1 MVLFLALVSSW
12 AAIVGVIFTLGEKLD
27 SWMGEDYRLRLGR
40 WLGQKLGQ
48 DPKSWLQSANQL
60 FLQTFD
66 RLYGGSSSL
75 LEQTVWLGLVIALV
89 ALGILRI
96 ASAASEA
103 PEAENTE
110 LLLSAMVIAFAF
122 AAFGLTAAA
131 SIRGIGFDFSGVIAR
146 IVGVIVGIVGVI
158 VGVIVFAIVGHIVGV
173 IVVGFNGVFGGGI
186 FGGIFGIIVGG
197 IGESRLKI
205 PIHPLRA
212 LLWSVVFVCIV
223 GLIRWYAGIAG
234 VKAVYADPK
243 VLTFL
248 AFNVFADGVSLLES
262 RWVLQRSAKAS
273 LRGLAGLVLLDLM
286 ASATIYLILPTVLW
300 PQILEFGDAVLFRG
314 DRSWL
319 GILFWTTLS
328 TSVLFYLFVAAALLV
343 RPLATGFTVFG
354 WLSTPFGLEYHPVRC
369 LAVAAV
375 IVVTVAFLAGGI
387 VQAV

>member
-131 SIRGIGFDFSGVIAR
+131 SIRGIGFDFPGVIAR

-173 IVVGFNGVFGGGI
+173 IVVGFNGVFVGGI

-223 GLIRWYAGIAG
+223 GLIRWDAGIAG

>member
-131 SIRGIGFDFSGVIAR
+131 SIRGIGFDFPGVIAR

-173 IVVGFNGVFGGGI
+173 IVVGFNGVFVVGI

-223 GLIRWYAGIAG
+223 GLIRWDAGIAG

-273 LRGLAGLVLLDLM
+273 LRDCHEIISSIEQGNAG
-286 ASATIYLILPTVLW
+286 
-300 PQILEFGDAVLFRG
+300 
-314 DRSWL
+314 
-319 GILFWTTLS
+319 
-328 TSVLFYLFVAAALLV
+328 
-343 RPLATGFTVFG
+343 
-354 WLSTPFGLEYHPVRC
+354 
-369 LAVAAV
+369 
-375 IVVTVAFLAGGI
+375 
-387 VQAV
+387 

>member
-75 LEQTVWLGLVIALV
+75 WEQTVWLGLVIALV

-131 SIRGIGFDFSGVIAR
+131 SIRGIGFDFPGVIAR
-146 IVGVIVGIVGVI
+146 IVGVI

-173 IVVGFNGVFGGGI
+173 IVVGFNGVFVVGI
-186 FGGIFGIIVGG
+186 FGGIFGIIVVG

-369 LAVAAV
+369 LAAAAV